1 MKIPPPAIPK
11 EHGAWAVLFVPM
23 LIGASVAGEFTL
35 NVLFLAFA
43 SLGVFLSYVPAQ
55 TLLREWFIASP
66 APERVRAAK
75 FWAVGYLGAAAL
87 FMLPLFFQNLWW
99 LLGIGTLSIIAFLAN
114 FVLTRHYSK
123 TVLSDLISVVGLTLS
138 APAAYYTVAGK
149 LDQTAVM
156 LWLMNFLFFGSGIV
170 YVHTKLRAA
179 VKRPDLP
186 LYEKLR
192 LGKLN
197 LLYHFAVLAI
207 VGILAVKNFT
217 PLFAVVAFVPMTIH
231 AIYGTLKLSNT
242 VRFKNLGLILLAHAL
257 IFALLFALGAA
268 LIFAQ
273 NDRGRASIP
282 SLPAHD
288 NMSPSESGNLIP
300 TSLQTLINAA
310 ARGDTIFISA
320 GIYDGNLVIDKKL
333 ALIGRDWPVIRGEGT
348 GSAVLLEADSCV
360 LKGFIVEHS
369 GKMLVHEDAGI
380 LIKSNGNV
388 VAENKLRDVLFGI
401 YLLNANDNTIANNL
415 IVGRKKLEL
424 GERGSG
430 IHIWNSYR
438 NRFIGNVIREAR
450 DGFYIQYANHTWIE
464 DNEVFD
470 LRYGVHYMYAD
481 SNVFLHNRF
490 HDNVA
495 GAAIM
500 YSKDITM
507 RHNRFVHNRGFASFG
522 ILFQDCHNSVADS
535 NIIADNV
542 VGMFFE
548 SSTNNVFQRNII
560 AQNDVALKMFQ
571 NSERNT
577 FTENNFIDNLNPL
590 SLVGKRT
597 LTQWNQNGKGNYWSA
612 YEGYDLDRDGI
623 GDVPMKIQNVFD
635 YLEGQYPNL
644 RLYLYSPAS
653 QALAAAAKAFPI
665 IEINQEMDEH
675 PLMRPVD
682 LNELTKRRNN
692 NLLTEVELSLKDN

>member
-1 MKIPPPAIPK
+1 MRVPPPVIPK

-23 LIGASVAGEFTL
+23 LVGVSIAGKLTL
-35 NVLFLAFA
+35 NVLFLALA
-43 SLGVFLSYVPAQ
+43 TLGVFLSYVPAQ
-55 TLLREWFIASP
+55 TLLREWLVASP

-75 FWAVGYLGAAAL
+75 FWAVVCLGMGAL
-87 FMLPLFFQNLWW
+87 SMLPLFFQNLWW
-99 LLGIGTLSIIAFLAN
+99 LLGIGILSVIAFLAN
-114 FVLTRHYSK
+114 FVLTRHHSK
-123 TVLSDLISVVGLTLS
+123 TVPIDLISVLGLTLS
-138 APAAYYTVAGK
+138 APAAYYTVTGK
-149 LDQTAVM
+149 LDQAAVM

-179 VKRPDLP
+179 AMKKADLSFH
-186 LYEKLR
+186 EKLS

-197 LLYHFAVLAI
+197 LIYHFVVLAI
-207 VGILAVKNFT
+207 VGILAAKKFT

-257 IFALLFALGAA
+257 IFALLFALGAS

-273 NDRGRASIP
+273 NDKAQSPI
-282 SLPAHD
+282 SLQ
-288 NMSPSESGNLIP
+288 SESNDPSP
-300 TSLQTLINAA
+300 TASRIITDISLQALINAA
-310 ARGDTIFISA
+310 AHGDTIFVPA
-320 GIYDGNLVIDKKL
+320 GSYSGNLVIAKKL
-333 ALIGRDWPVIRGEGT
+333 ALIGRDLPVIWGDGN
-348 GSAVLLEADSCV
+348 GSTVLITADSCAF
-360 LKGFIVEHS
+360 KGFVVERS
-369 GKMLVHEDAGI
+369 GRMLVHEDAGI
-380 LIKSNGNV
+380 LIKSNGNA
-388 VAENKLRDVLFGI
+388 VAENVLRDVLFGI
-401 YLLNANDNTIANNL
+401 YLLNADDNIIAHNQ
-415 IVGRKKLEL
+415 IFGRKELEL

-430 IHIWNSYR
+430 IHIWNSHR

-450 DGFYIQYANHTWIE
+450 DGIYIQYANHTWIE
-464 DNEVFD
+464 GNEVFD

-481 SNVFLHNRF
+481 SNVFLHNQF

-500 YSKDITM
+500 YSKDITI

-522 ILFQDCHNSVADS
+522 ILFQDCHDSEADS

-542 VGMFFE
+542 VGIFFE
-548 SSTNNVFQRNII
+548 ATTNNVFRHNII
-560 AQNDVALKMFQ
+560 AQNDVALQMFQ

-597 LTQWNQNGKGNYWSA
+597 LTHWSRNGKGNYWSA
-612 YEGYDLDRDGI
+612 YDGYDLDHDSI

-653 QALAAAAKAFPI
+653 QALAAAARAFPI
-665 IEINQEMDEH
+665 IEINREMDEH

-682 LNELTKRRNN
+682 LDVKN
-692 NLLTEVELSLKDN
+692 

>member
-1 MKIPPPAIPK
+1 MRKEYLVKKMKIPPPIIPK

-23 LIGASVAGEFTL
+23 LVGASIAGEFTL
-35 NVLFLAFA
+35 NVLFLALA
-43 SLGVFLSYVPAQ
+43 TLGVFLSYVPAQ
-55 TLLREWFIASP
+55 TLLREWLNTSP
-66 APERVRAAK
+66 VPERVRSAK
-75 FWAVGYLGAAAL
+75 FWAVAYLGAAAL

-99 LLGIGTLSIIAFLAN
+99 LLGIGTLSVIAFLAD
-114 FVLTRHYSK
+114 FILTRHYSK
-123 TVLSDLISVVGLTLS
+123 TVLSDLISVLGLTLS
-138 APAAYYTVAGK
+138 APAAYYTITGR
-149 LDQTAVM
+149 LDQTAAM

-179 VKRPDLP
+179 AMKKSDFSFH
-186 LYEKLR
+186 EKLR
-192 LGKLN
+192 LGRLN
-197 LLYHFAVLAI
+197 LIYHFAVLAI
-207 VGILAVKNFT
+207 VAILAAKNFT
-217 PLFAVVAFVPMTIH
+217 PLFAIVAFVPMIIH

-242 VRFKNLGLILLAHAL
+242 VRFKNLGLILLLHSL
-257 IFALLFALGAA
+257 IFALLLAVGTS
-268 LIFAQ
+268 LILAQ
-273 NDRGRASIP
+273 NGKASSTISN
-282 SLPAHD
+282 SL
-288 NMSPSESGNLIP
+288 ESKTLSSSN
-300 TSLQTLINAA
+300 LQTIVNAA
-310 ARGDTIFISA
+310 QCGDTIFVPA

-333 ALIGRDWPVIRGEGT
+333 ALIGRDWPVIRGDGNDST
-348 GSAVLLEADSCV
+348 VLITADSCV
-360 LKGFIVEHS
+360 FKGFVVERS

-388 VAENKLRDVLFGI
+388 VAENVFRDVLFGI
-401 YLLNANDNTIANNL
+401 YLLNADDNIITRNRIL
-415 IVGRKKLEL
+415 GRKALEL
-424 GERGSG
+424 GDRGSG
-430 IHIWNSYR
+430 IHIWNSHR
-438 NRFIGNVIREAR
+438 NRFIGNMITDAR
-450 DGFYIQYANHTWIE
+450 DGFYIQNANHAWIE
-464 DNEVFD
+464 DNEVFG

-481 SNVFLHNRF
+481 SNVFLRNQF

-500 YSKDITM
+500 YSRGIKM
-507 RHNRFVHNRGFASFG
+507 RRNHFVRNRGFASFG

-535 NIIADNV
+535 NIIADNA

-548 SSTNNVFQRNII
+548 SSTDNAFQRNII

-597 LTQWNQNGKGNYWSA
+597 LTHWSQNGKGNYWSA
-612 YEGYDLDRDGI
+612 YEGYDLDHDGV

-665 IEINQEMDEH
+665 IEINKEMDEY
-675 PLMRPVD
+675 PLMRPV
-682 LNELTKRRNN
+682 ELKNFQTTPTDKKTTNGWSN
-692 NLLTEVELSLKDN
+692 